1 MFSVK
6 EQQNKGQEV
15 STINSKVGGEERNM
29 IIVGIQDTM
38 AQNTKTPMAKCK
50 LFPGSEFRSIV
61 NKTI

>member
-15 STINSKVGGEERNM
+15 SIINSKVGGEERNK
-29 IIVGIQDTM
+29 TPWLK
-38 AQNTKTPMAKCK
+38 TPKTPMAKCK